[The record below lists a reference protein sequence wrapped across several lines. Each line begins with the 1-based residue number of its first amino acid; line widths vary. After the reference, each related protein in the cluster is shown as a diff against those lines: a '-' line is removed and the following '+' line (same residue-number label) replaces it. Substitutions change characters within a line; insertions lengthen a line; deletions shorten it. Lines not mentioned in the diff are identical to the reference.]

1 MFDRLFAGLLGR
13 SEAGAPMQLYQL
25 ANASAIYALG
35 FMAVFIVFALLYHHA
50 YRCRAALELS
60 ELEVFDTRSGIAHHL
75 VSTTVGLISL
85 LIATVAPLQFSPI
98 APAAFSLMGPFHW
111 VLGAQSR
118 KRRDA
123 LSARLALAA
132 TSVDAPASE
141 PRIQQTSLTMRNA
154 EVIRQWAILRDLE
167 SSRRVTIDD
176 LAERTG
182 VSTRTIRRD
191 LEALQ
196 SAGFPLFDEVHD
208 GKKYWTLEQRA
219 FRRLDDTGFTLAE
232 MTALY
237 FSRSLVECLAAT
249 PFQRDVRSAFDK
261 LAAAL
266 TPGMRQ
272 LLDRLPLVMQAKA
285 EPGGQSTMDDPSTP
299 ATASKQ
305 SAPRSARV
313 AELLDATLHHRR
325 VTMRYHSFSSNRE
338 KDYLLEPYRLVFAQG
353 GLYVV
358 AYVPEYKQMRTFA
371 VERIQSLSLTEER
384 FEPIELPEDAF
395 AHSLGVN
402 QGTPERIEIAFEPRI
417 ARYVK
422 ERVWHASQQTTEAA
436 DGSLTMTLNVC
447 NDWALRSWILGFG
460 PLARVIAPP
469 ELASQILDE
478 IDRTQI
484 ALRARV
490 GFRVAGGRVN
500 STEGLRT
507 VWVLGFYWFYWF

>member
-1 MFDRLFAGLLGR
+1 
-13 SEAGAPMQLYQL
+13 
-25 ANASAIYALG
+25 
-35 FMAVFIVFALLYHHA
+35 
-50 YRCRAALELS
+50 
-60 ELEVFDTRSGIAHHL
+60 
-75 VSTTVGLISL
+75 
-85 LIATVAPLQFSPI
+85 
-98 APAAFSLMGPFHW
+98 
-111 VLGAQSR
+111 
-118 KRRDA
+118 
-123 LSARLALAA
+123 
-132 TSVDAPASE
+132 
-141 PRIQQTSLTMRNA
+141 MRNA
-154 EVIRQWAILRDLE
+154 EVIRQWTILRDLE

-272 LLDRLPLVMQAKA
+272 FLDRLPLVMQAKA
-285 EPGGQSTMDDPSTP
+285 EPGTQSLMDEPATP
-299 ATASKQ
+299 ATASRQ

-313 AELLDATLHHRR
+313 AQLLDATLHHRR
-325 VTMRYHSFSSNRE
+325 AVMRYHSFSSNRE
-338 KDYLLEPYRLVFAQG
+338 KEYLIEPYRLVFAQG

-358 AYVPEYKQMRTFA
+358 AFVPEYTQLRTFA
-371 VERIQSLSLTEER
+371 MERILSLSVTEER
-384 FEPIELPEDAF
+384 FEPIDLPADAF

-402 QGTPERIEIAFEPRI
+402 QGTPERVEIVFESRI

-422 ERVWHASQQTTEAA
+422 ERTWHSSQQTEEAV
-436 DGSLTMTLNVC
+436 DGTLTMTLNVC

-460 PLARVIAPP
+460 PQARVLSPP
-469 ELASQILDE
+469 ELVRQILDE
-478 IDRTQI
+478 ADRTRLQY
-484 ALRARV
+484 AAV
-490 GFRVAGGRVN
+490 
-500 STEGLRT
+500 E
-507 VWVLGFYWFYWF
+507 